1 MANHPLG
8 KMEEIKPELI
18 PPDGAELTGE
28 VFTKTNGETRL
39 VYTMMCHN
47 PNPTRKPVKVNGVEV
62 RRDSPNP
69 NIPGKV
75 IMQLVDPLIEREL
88 ILEPTPNGSVVSHFL
103 FRPSPEE
110 ISARAIRAAE
120 NVAIGDLARGLA
132 QRGLTAADLLDR
144 VVGPAPEVDTP
155 EAVQPA
161 LADMKKSDLVELL
174 IECGGD
180 PDEVVGTGE
189 NGYVQ
194 KKDLIAA
201 LEEPPPTETPENED
215 GSNSY

>member
-8 KMEEIKPELI
+8 KMEEIKCELI
-18 PPDGAELTGE
+18 PPAGAEPTGE
-28 VFTKTNGETRL
+28 IFTKTNGETRL
-39 VYTMMCHN
+39 VYTAMCHN
-47 PNPTRKPVKVNGVEV
+47 PNPTRRPVKVDGVEV

-75 IMQLVDPLIEREL
+75 LMQLVDPLIEREF
-88 ILEPTPNGSVVSHFL
+88 ILESVPPASVVSNYL
-103 FRPSPEE
+103 FRPSPDE
-110 ISARAIRAAE
+110 IAARQVRAAE
-120 NVAIGDLARGLA
+120 GVAMGDLARGLA
-132 QRGLTAADLLDR
+132 ERGLTAGDLLDR
-144 VVGPAPEVDTP
+144 VIGPVPEADTP
-155 EAVQPA
+155 KAAQPA
-161 LADMKKSDLVELL
+161 LADMKKADLVKLL

-201 LEEPPPTETPENED
+201 LEEPPPLENED